1 MAVSGTTTFAPNFTE
16 IAEEA
21 YERCEKELRSGY
33 DLRTARRSLNLLTI
47 EWANQGINFW
57 ALEEGTISLVAG
69 TATYDL
75 PADTVDILEHAIRTN
90 SGSET
95 LQNDLAIPRI
105 SASTYSTIPNKLTQG
120 LPIQVMVNRER
131 EIPSVTLWPIPDDAQ
146 TYTFVYWRM
155 RRLQDIGTGVNTPDI
170 PFRFYPALM
179 AGLAYYVGLKIPGMP
194 TEKMVLLKTE
204 YDRQFM
210 LATDEDRD
218 RAPQRWVPARQ
229 TVGGR

>member
-1 MAVSGTTTFAPNFTE
+1 MATSGTTTFAPNFTE

-21 YERCEKELRSGY
+21 YERCERELRSGY

-57 ALEEGTISLVAG
+57 ALEEGTVPLVAG
-69 TATYDL
+69 TATYEL

-90 SGSET
+90 SGVEAS
-95 LQNDLAIPRI
+95 QNDMAISRI
-105 SASTYSTIPNKLTQG
+105 SASTYSTVPNKLTQG
-120 LPIQVMVNRER
+120 LPIQVMVNREQ
-131 EIPSVTLWPIPDDAQ
+131 EIPSVTLWPVPDDAQ

-155 RRLQDIGTGVNTPDI
+155 RRLQDIGTGINTPDI

-179 AGLAYYVGLKIPGMP
+179 AGLAYYVGMKIPGMP
-194 TEKMVLLKTE
+194 TEKMIQLKAE
-204 YDRQFM
+204 YDRQFV

-229 TVGGR
+229 YVGGR

>member
-1 MAVSGTTTFAPNFTE
+1 MATTSTTNFAPDFTE

-21 YERCEKELRSGY
+21 YERCERELRSGY

-57 ALEEGTISLVAG
+57 ALEEGTIPLEAG
-69 TATYDL
+69 VSNFAL
-75 PADTVDILEHAIRTN
+75 PRDTVDILEHAIRTN
-90 SGSET
+90 SGSLT
-95 LQNDLAIPRI
+95 LQNDMPIARI

-120 LPIQVMVNRER
+120 LPIQVMVARDQET
-131 EIPSVTLWPIPDDAQ
+131 PSVTLWPIPDDAQ

-155 RRLQDIGTGVNTPDI
+155 RRLHDAGAGFETPDI

-179 AGLAYYVGLKIPGMP
+179 AGLAYYVGMKIPGMP
-194 TEKMVLLKTE
+194 TEKMVMLKTE
-204 YDRQFM
+204 YDRQFQ

-229 TVGGR
+229 NIGGR